1 MKVSNLAINRR
12 LSDSFLSYAYFG
24 RYDGQVSAHARR
36 PRGRPRAEQS
46 PASEEE
52 ILQAALRAFATH
64 GYEGVS
70 VRTLNRELG
79 VSHSLISGRFGSKQD
94 LWYATVDW
102 AFAPLAARLQSGFDP
117 TLTDPLEQL
126 RLTIRTFLLYSAE
139 HPELLGLMNIE
150 ARQNTDRLAYIYD
163 TYIEPTLAPVGRLL
177 DHCASHGRT
186 RPISLRAFHFLLAH
200 GGAAPFTLAPL
211 ARHFEPTD
219 PLEPAAAQEH
229 ADLIADLLV
238 HALQSDPAHTAETR
252 PAA

>member
-1 MKVSNLAINRR
+1 M
-12 LSDSFLSYAYFG
+12 
-24 RYDGQVSAHARR
+24 SAHARR

-46 PASEEE
+46 PASEEK

>member
-1 MKVSNLAINRR
+1 
-12 LSDSFLSYAYFG
+12 
-24 RYDGQVSAHARR
+24 
-36 PRGRPRAEQS
+36 
-46 PASEEE
+46 
-52 ILQAALRAFATH
+52 
-64 GYEGVS
+64 
-70 VRTLNRELG
+70 
-79 VSHSLISGRFGSKQD
+79 
-94 LWYATVDW
+94 
-102 AFAPLAARLQSGFDP
+102 
-117 TLTDPLEQL
+117 
-126 RLTIRTFLLYSAE
+126 
-139 HPELLGLMNIE
+139 MNIE